1 MSLTFGLNEL
11 IAAFIFLLT
20 GGGIVT
26 MVAHK
31 TGNLHFGKNKNV
43 CSPDQKAVCKEH
55 RDVIVTMTNITQD
68 IAKISVCVETIKNTI
83 NETKEKIHEIDE
95 KIEGI
100 DRRLERH
107 LGMHDA
113 KK

>member
-26 MVAHK
+26 VVAHK

-43 CSPDQKAVCKEH
+43 CPPEAKAVCKEH
-55 RDVIVTMTNITQD
+55 RDIIVNMGNITQD
-68 IAKISVCVETIKNTI
+68 IAKIGICVETMKNTI
-83 NETKEKIHEIDE
+83 NEIKEKTHEIDE